1 MGAAITLDEDTRRRL
16 QALPRPM
23 VFTNGVFDLLHRGH
37 VRYLMQARELGAS
50 LVVGLNSDDSVRR
63 LAKGP
68 ARPFNTAADRAFV
81 LEALRSVSL
90 VIVFDETTPLALI
103 EQCRPDVY
111 VKGGDYDI
119 ETLQETALV
128 RSWGGQARAI
138 EFEQG
143 YSTTS
148 LAQRITAAAA
158 RADTKPD

>member
-1 MGAAITLDEDTRRRL
+1 MGAATTLNEDTRRRL
-16 QALPRPM
+16 HALPRPM

-68 ARPFNTAADRAFV
+68 ARPFNTATDRAFV
-81 LEALRSVSL
+81 LEGLRSVSL

-103 EQCRPDVY
+103 EQCRPDIY

-148 LAQRITAAAA
+148 LAERITAAA
-158 RADTKPD
+158 RADTKPG